1 MFVNCALTIV
11 DQEAMFIDFNSNK
24 EFNVTVASD
33 ASKEAHCFV
42 NGQFCLDGMP
52 DDVFPNCVR
61 QFLAAPASSR

>member
-1 MFVNCALTIV
+1 
-11 DQEAMFIDFNSNK
+11 MFIDFNSNK